1 MSATLRLV
9 LVWAA
14 LLTLLALTVGATFV
28 PLGAARLAVSYG
40 IAAAKAALVLWF
52 FMELRGDKGLTRV
65 VGLAGF
71 AWIAIL
77 FTIIIADYL
86 TRTVTSAGAVQ

>member
-1 MSATLRLV
+1 MSVTLRLI

-14 LLTLLALTVGATFV
+14 LLTLLALTVGASFL

-52 FMELRGDKGLTRV
+52 FMELRSDKGLTRLAA
-65 VGLAGF
+65 LAGF

-77 FTIIIADYL
+77 FTIIATDYL
-86 TRTVTSAGAVQ
+86 TRAVTGAGAVQ